1 MNNGNLDILNLCMED
16 DLFCALYDALCYF
29 EKEWHTASPVDLW
42 VDALQERRRLST
54 ARRPDLLLGQMFA
67 DSASEEALLVEALLM
82 WMLFTE
88 DWNTNVSPLK
98 DSLSKLLMAHGDAW
112 NTVYEKFR
120 ESESQN
126 EQMGYRIAQCDYRKK
141 EIPMVVREE
150 EHPNNDNLAHELV
163 TVALDTHSP
172 DLCRALYYI
181 LSHIDYQKGH
191 IYESEVRRLSGMTD
205 GIEKAAHEPRKIEK
219 HNHFEKDSVRLG
231 AGSTLNGNVHICNA
245 DDTAGAYDSLR
256 YDNNDKK

>member
-1 MNNGNLDILNLCMED
+1 MNNSNLDLLNLCMED

-42 VDALQERRRLST
+42 VDALQARRRLST
-54 ARRPDLLLGQMFA
+54 ARRPDLLLGQMFV

-88 DWNTNVSPLK
+88 DWSTDVSPLK

-112 NTVYEKFR
+112 ETVYDKFR
-120 ESESQN
+120 ESEAQN
-126 EQMGYRIAQCDYRKK
+126 EQMGYGIAQCDYRTK
-141 EIPMVVREE
+141 EVPMMVREE
-150 EHPNNDNLAHELV
+150 EHTNNDNLAHELV

-205 GIEKAAHEPRKIEK
+205 GIEKTAHEPRKIEK
-219 HNHFEKDSVRLG
+219 HNHFAKDSCRFE
-231 AGSTLNGNVHICNA
+231 AGSTMNGNVVMEE
-245 DDTAGAYDSLR
+245 YDKHRDSILWQ
-256 YDNNDKK
+256 NNYT